1 MTRACLL
8 DLDRTLVRVNTASL
22 YARWQVREG
31 EARRRDAARVA
42 WWIARYTLGLIDAE
56 SIARSLARPM
66 AGREEARF
74 AERVERWVRDE
85 VLPHVAPA
93 ALDEIARRKAD
104 GYLCAIVTAS
114 TSYSAEPV
122 GRAVAIEHVLSSRLE
137 VEGGVF
143 TGEVVPP
150 FCYGEGKVVAVE
162 TWARAHGVDLGR
174 SAFFTDS
181 ISDLPLLERVGE
193 PVAVNPDPRLR
204 WVARRRA
211 WPIRTW

>member
-1 MTRACLL
+1 MKRACLL

-31 EARRRDAARVA
+31 EARRRDGLRVA
-42 WWIARYTLGLIDAE
+42 WWIARYTLGLVDAE
-56 SIARSLARPM
+56 TIARTLARPM
-66 AGREEARF
+66 VGRDEARF
-74 AERVERWVRDE
+74 AERVERWVGEE

-93 ALDEIARRKAD
+93 ALEEIRRRRDAGD
-104 GYLCAIVTAS
+104 LCAIVTAS
-114 TSYSAEPV
+114 TSYSADPV
-122 GRAVAIEHVLSSRLE
+122 GRAVGIEHVLASRLE
-137 VEGGVF
+137 VVDGAF

-162 TWARAHGVDLGR
+162 AWARAHDVDLAQ

-204 WVARRRA
+204 LLAWRRR
-211 WPIRTW
+211 WPVRVW

>member
-31 EARRRDAARVA
+31 EARRRDGMRVA

-56 SIARSLARPM
+56 QIARSLARPM
-66 AGREEARF
+66 VGRDEARF

-93 ALDEIARRKAD
+93 ARDEIARRKAE

-122 GRAVAIEHVLSSRLE
+122 GRAVGIDHVLSSHLE
-137 VEGGVF
+137 VVDGAF

-162 TWARAHGVDLGR
+162 SWARTHGVDLTQ

-204 WVARRRA
+204 WVARRRR
-211 WPIRTW
+211 WPVFRW

>member
-1 MTRACLL
+1 MNRACLF

-31 EARRRDAARVA
+31 EARRRDAVRVA

-66 AGREEARF
+66 VGRDEARF

-93 ALDEIARRKAD
+93 AIEEIARRKAD

-114 TSYSAEPV
+114 TSYSADPV
-122 GRAVAIEHVLSSRLE
+122 GRAVDIEHVLASRLA
-137 VEGGVF
+137 VSDGVF

-162 TWARAHGVDLGR
+162 AWARAHDVDLAA

-193 PVAVNPDPRLR
+193 PVVVNPDPRLR
-204 WVARRRA
+204 WVARRRRWPVRA
-211 WPIRTW
+211 W